1 MNNEMRKD
9 LEGLGRGVM
18 EVLSLNLSVGSVK
31 YLSHYVKCPDCNSSG
46 SPSGLFPVNS
56 EEVSLGKLRA
66 TNSFSLFVVTGNRL
80 LDSEQVAFGYGE
92 DTVGE
97 P

>member
-1 MNNEMRKD
+1 M
-9 LEGLGRGVM
+9 
-18 EVLSLNLSVGSVK
+18 SQNLSVGSVK
-31 YLSHYVKCPDCNSSG
+31 YLNHDVKCPDWYSSG

-66 TNSFSLFVVTGNRL
+66 TSSFSLFVVTGNRL
-80 LDSEQVAFGYGE
+80 LDTEQVAFGYGE
-92 DTVGE
+92 DTDGE

>member
-9 LEGLGRGVM
+9 LEGLGHGIM
-18 EVLSLNLSVGSVK
+18 EVLSQNLSVGSVK
-31 YLSHYVKCPDCNSSG
+31 YLNHDVKCPDWDSNG
-46 SPSGLFPVNS
+46 SHSRLFPINRG
-56 EEVSLGKLRA
+56 EVSLGKLRA
-66 TNSFSLFVVTGNRL
+66 TSSFSLFVVTGNRL
-80 LDSEQVAFGYGE
+80 LYNEQVAFGYGE